1 MMKKGHVQGR
11 TCSLVNCVQSS
22 QLTAWKMMKKQ
33 NERAEKV
40 EDGGLDLVGVVL
52 ALLPLAVGRE
62 RLPLVLVVLAPVEV
76 RVI

>member
-1 MMKKGHVQGR
+1 MMKKGREQGR
-11 TCSLVNCVQSS
+11 TCSLVNVQSS
-22 QLTAWKMMKKQ
+22 QRTAWKMMKKQ